1 MKFYEYIYRDS
12 FIHRLDPRVKL
23 VWLFVF
29 SAAVFLTSRPWAVT
43 AIFLSCILVGI
54 LAKLPQRQIWESVKI
69 FVIAMPIAYTLLYF
83 ALLGASWNALFN
95 ALVFAEKFLVMIL
108 ASVIFTMTTSAR
120 DLLLSLVKVKV
131 PYIFAFMLTIAIR
144 FIPIIF
150 KEINNVVN
158 AQKARAHEFVFTLFN
173 PVATVKSFIPIII
186 PVFMLLL
193 KRSFELSLSISS
205 RGFGAQ
211 KKITYPE
218 RLEFGFNEFFA
229 CALMFYFLLFA
240 IKVL

>member
-12 FIHRLDPRVKL
+12 FIHKLDPRVKM
-23 VWLFVF
+23 VWVFAF

-54 LAKLPQRQIWESVKI
+54 LAKLPQRQIWESMKI
-69 FVIAMPIAYTLLYF
+69 FAIAMPIAYTLLYF
-83 ALLGASWNALFN
+83 LLLGVSWNAFFE
-95 ALVFAEKFLVMIL
+95 ALIFAEKFLVMIL
-108 ASVIFTMTTSAR
+108 SSVIFTMTTSAR
-120 DLLLSLVKVKV
+120 DLLLSLVKVRV
-131 PYIFAFMLTIAIR
+131 PYVFAFMLTIAIR
-144 FIPIIF
+144 FIPIVF
-150 KEINNVVN
+150 KEINNVIN
-158 AQKARAHEFVFTLFN
+158 AQKARAHEFVFSLIK
-173 PVATVKSFIPIII
+173 PVATVKSFVPVII
-186 PVFMLLL
+186 PVFMMLL

-218 RLEFGFNEFFA
+218 RLKFGFNEFFA
-229 CALMFYFLLFA
+229 CVLMAGFLFLS